1 MKNTLK
7 TLAVAV
13 FMMSAVA
20 AFAQTSGGYKILNG
34 KVYYNNVI
42 LHDADPQTIQD
53 LGYGYAKDNENVWY
67 EGKLLPLVDPH
78 RFWLKND
85 PSHTDPF
92 PPQQVPAPAP
102 QQPGSQTQV
111 LDGLLTVIFGNG
123 LGQNGGQAPGYN
135 PGPDHNPGP
144 EVGPGHG
151 PGGPGG
157 PGHGHSNIHQERGY
171 EIVADKVYYNGVLV
185 SKASAHSFKDLG
197 YGYAKDSKKVYYC
210 GKKLTDNPS
219 RFKVLADGYAMD
231 SFDVYYFGE
240 EIDASTAG
248 FKVLSDGYAKDAF
261 YGYYCGKKVAGSSG
275 STFKVTG
282 NGYAK
287 DAWETYYLGKKV
299 R

>member
-1 MKNTLK
+1 MKNILK
-7 TLAVAV
+7 TMAVAV

-34 KVYYNNVI
+34 KVYYNNQI

-78 RFWLKND
+78 RFGLKND
-85 PSHTDPF
+85 AHHAVPVSPH
-92 PPQQVPAPAP
+92 PAPVP
-102 QQPGSQTQV
+102 QNYQNQV
-111 LDGLLTVIFGNG
+111 LGSLLNVLLGNG
-123 LGQNGGQAPGYN
+123 SNQTVAPT
-135 PGPDHNPGP
+135 PGNNPGP
-144 EVGPGHG
+144 EHVQHPGPG
-151 PGGPGG
+151 PD
-157 PGHGHSNIHQERGY
+157 HSNIHQERGY
-171 EIVADKVYYNGVLV
+171 EVIGDKVYYNGVLV
-185 SKASAHSFKDLG
+185 SNASPHSFKDLG
-197 YGYAKDSKKVYYC
+197 CGYARDSKKVYYC

-219 RFKVLADGYAMD
+219 RFKALSDGYAMD

-240 EIDASTAG
+240 EIDASTSG

-261 YGYYCGKKVAGSSG
+261 DAYYCGKKIVGSSG